1 MGGLRLDRVVR
12 VAGNALAAKHDR
24 ISSPGVVVR
33 SADDDGANATFKGN
47 KATCDVTSSTRDGG
61 IEIVGRVPAPAS
73 DAAVIADGDVARACA
88 DAGESPGGT
97 PFVYASDITVPTTDA
112 VAGYTAGA
120 IKGSATDAGVEAA
133 SSV

>member
-1 MGGLRLDRVVR
+1 MK
-12 VAGNALAAKHDR
+12 AEATALTAKHNR

-47 KATCDVTSSTRDGG
+47 KATGDDVTSSACDGG
-61 IEIVGRVPAPAS
+61 IEIVGRIPAPVS
-73 DAAVIADGDVARACA
+73 GAAVIADGDVARACA